1 MTNSIK
7 NLRKAL
13 GYTQSNLAEKTGLSL
28 RTIQRLESGHTLPKG
43 HTLAVLAEVFDVDP
57 SVLKQKVRQVKQAE
71 KTDKISIKLINL
83 AVLGFFIFPF
93 GNLIFP
99 FMVWRKNSDS
109 EVVDE
114 AGRRI
119 INFQIHWS
127 IALCIL
133 LCISPFIDPE
143 IFPSFPLILMVLFV
157 ALAINLFII
166 AFTANSI
173 NQDKVD
179 FLNLPLRLF

>member
-7 NLRKAL
+7 NLRVEL

-28 RTIQRLESGHTLPKG
+28 RTIQRLESGHSCPKG
-43 HTLAVLAEVFDVDP
+43 HTLAVLAEVFEVDP
-57 SVLKQKVRQVKQAE
+57 SVLKQKVVEVKQTE
-71 KTDKISIKLINL
+71 QTDKTSIKLINL
-83 AVLGFFIFPF
+83 AVLGFFVFPF

-99 FMVWRKNSDS
+99 FMVWRKKSTS

-127 IALCIL
+127 IGLCFL

-166 AFTANSI
+166 VSTANSI

-179 FLNLPLRLF
+179 FLNLPLKLF